1 MASVLDIVTDG
12 LRELGVLAAGEV
24 ASADDGAY
32 GLRALNR
39 LLDQWAAERLAI
51 YEETRTTFT
60 IVSGTQAYS
69 IGTGGTVNV
78 ARPVYLRHV
87 AYYDTSLSPV
97 QEIAL
102 DIVTFDGWA
111 GIPQKTLTGTAPT
124 HVWYATDYPLGS
136 LKLWPVPTSST
147 LVGVV
152 YAPEQVSEFAS
163 LAATVSLPPG
173 WRRMLVKNLA
183 VELAPSYDK
192 PAGRELTD
200 QALESV
206 RVVKRSNLKMTDLA
220 FEYGGEESFDIEEG

>member
-39 LLDQWAAERLAI
+39 LIDQWAAERLQI
-51 YEETRTTFT
+51 YEEARTTFD
-60 IVSGTQAYS
+60 IVSGTQEYEV
-69 IGTGGTVNV
+69 GTGATVNV
-78 ARPVYLRHV
+78 ARPVSIKHV
-87 AYYDTSLSPV
+87 TYFDAAVSPNH
-97 QEIAL
+97 EIPL
-102 DIVTFDGWA
+102 DLLTFDGWA
-111 GIPQKTLTGTAPT
+111 GIPQKALTSTYPT
-124 HVWYATDYPLGS
+124 HAWYATDYPLGS

-147 LVGVV
+147 LTGVV
-152 YAPEQVSEFAS
+152 YAPKQVSEFAS

-200 QALESV
+200 QALEAM